1 MNITG
6 TGFLRNRIDP
16 TVFFI
21 IAAVGLGVLI
31 SALVHISESWIWPL
45 AFVVGLMLVW
55 LVIKN
60 PDWGL
65 AILVFVIYT
74 RFSDIM
80 EHENGMPSFVLPL
93 AILLAGVIMVRWWFW
108 GETIHSWEQAALLIG
123 VYGFVGFIS
132 LFYAADPS
140 RSESALVQYAKDG
153 LLLMTVVLTLRRR
166 ASLHAVVWALL
177 LAGIFMGT
185 LTVYQQL
192 TGTFENI
199 YGGFARAEVKNIIGQ
214 VSDFRVAG
222 PVGATNFYA
231 MILVVLVPL
240 AWDRLWQE
248 KSWTLRLVALWSLV
262 VCLLSIIFTFSR
274 GGFLALCLVGLF
286 IMIHQAARPHQILL
300 AVALLALLLP
310 ILPANY
316 TERLV
321 TTLDLF
327 SGDSNDA
334 RNETSFRGRTSEV
347 VVAWRIFTDHP
358 VLGVGLKNYKYYY
371 QDYAQPLGWDKRR
384 EERSAHNL
392 FLEIAAETGLVG
404 LTAFGAIV
412 GSAFYGLRRT
422 ERVLTQHG
430 HYNEAGIAWAL
441 AVGLAGY
448 LAASFFLHGAYPRYF
463 WLLIGIALAV
473 PQIVALSPV
482 SKTVETRT
490 TSISLSRASRNGLA
504 SHAE

>member
-6 TGFLRNRIDP
+6 TGFPRNRIDP
-16 TVFFI
+16 TTFFI

-31 SALVHISESWIWPL
+31 SALVHVSESWIWPVAL
-45 AFVVGLMLVW
+45 VVGLMLVW

-74 RFSDIM
+74 RFSDIL
-80 EHENGMPSFVLPL
+80 EHESGVPSFVLPL
-93 AILLAGVIMVRWWFW
+93 ALLVVVVVVVRWWFG
-108 GETIHSWEQAALLIG
+108 GETIHSWEQVALLIG

-140 RSESALVQYAKDG
+140 RSENALVQYAKDG
-153 LLLMTVVLTLRRR
+153 LLLMTVVLSLRRR
-166 ASLHAVVWALL
+166 ASLHAVIWALL
-177 LAGIFMGT
+177 VAGIFMGT

-192 TGTFENI
+192 TGTFEND
-199 YGGFARAEVKNIIGQ
+199 YGGFAKAEVKNIIGQ

-222 PVGATNFYA
+222 PLGATNFYA

-248 KSWTLRLVALWSLV
+248 KSWPLRFVALWALV
-262 VCLLSIIFTFSR
+262 VCVLSIIFTFSR
-274 GGFLALCLVGLF
+274 GGFLALSLVGLF
-286 IMIHQAARPHQILL
+286 IVIRQSTRPGRILL
-300 AVALLALLLP
+300 VVVLLVLLVPL
-310 ILPANY
+310 LPANY

-334 RNETSFRGRTSEV
+334 QNETSFRGRTSEV

-404 LTAFGAIV
+404 LAAFGAIV
-412 GSAFYGLRRT
+412 GSAFYGLRRA
-422 ERVLTQHG
+422 ERLLTQRG
-430 HYNEAGIAWAL
+430 RYNEAGIAWAL
-441 AVGLAGY
+441 AVGLIGY

-463 WLLIGIALAV
+463 WLLIGIALAL
-473 PQIVALSPV
+473 PQIVALLPV
-482 SKTVETRT
+482 AKTVETES
-490 TSISLSRASRNGLA
+490 TSPPLLLAGRNGVV
-504 SHAE
+504 SYAE

>member
-6 TGFLRNRIDP
+6 TGFPRNRIDP
-16 TVFFI
+16 TTFFI
-21 IAAVGLGVLI
+21 MAAIGLGILV
-31 SALVHISESWIWPL
+31 SALVHVSESWIWPV
-45 AFVVGLMLVW
+45 AFVAGLLLVW
-55 LVIKN
+55 LVIKK

-74 RFSDIM
+74 RSSDIM
-80 EHENGMPSFVLPL
+80 ERESGVPSFVLPL
-93 AILLAGVIMVRWWFW
+93 ALLLLAVIVARWWFW
-108 GETIHSWEQAALLIG
+108 GETIHNWEQAAILIG
-123 VYGFVGFIS
+123 IYGFVGFIS
-132 LFYAADPS
+132 LFYAADPA
-140 RSESALVQYAKDG
+140 RSENALVQYAKDG
-153 LLLMTVVLTLRRR
+153 LILMTVVFTLRRR
-166 ASLHAVVWALL
+166 ASLHAAVWALV
-177 LAGIFMGT
+177 LAGLFMGT

-192 TGTFENI
+192 TGTFEND
-199 YGGFARAEVKNIIGQ
+199 YGGFAKAEVKNIVGQ

-248 KSWTLRLVALWSLV
+248 KSWTLRLLSLWCLV
-262 VCLLSIIFTFSR
+262 VCVLSIIFTFSR

-286 IMIHQAARPHQILL
+286 IMIHQSARPRRILL

-310 ILPANY
+310 VLPANY

-358 VLGVGLKNYKYYY
+358 IWGVGLKNYKYYY

-404 LTAFGAIV
+404 LAAFGAIV
-412 GSAFYGLRRT
+412 GNAFYGLRRAG
-422 ERVLTQHG
+422 RSLTQQG
-430 HYNEAGIAWAL
+430 RYNEAGIAWAL

-448 LAASFFLHGAYPRYF
+448 LASSFFLHGAYPRYF
-463 WLLIGIALAV
+463 WLLIGIALAL
-473 PQIVALSPV
+473 PQIVALS
-482 SKTVETRT
+482 SETKTVETE
-490 TSISLSRASRNGLA
+490 SASPPLSLAGRNGIMGY
-504 SHAE
+504 AE